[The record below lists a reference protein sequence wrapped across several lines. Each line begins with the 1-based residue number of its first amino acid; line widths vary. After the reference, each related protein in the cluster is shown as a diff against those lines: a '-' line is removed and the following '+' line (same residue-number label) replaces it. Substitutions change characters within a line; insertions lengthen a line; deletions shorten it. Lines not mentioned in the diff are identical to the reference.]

1 MYLRPLIR
9 GLATYVPGA
18 RKVFARGTGGTN
30 APRYCYSVWLRHLV
44 MARRS
49 GLPADPEVIAELGP
63 GDSLGIGLCAVL
75 TGARRYLAFDV
86 VRYADTERNLRVFD
100 ELVELLRSRAPIPDE
115 DEYARVDPRLDS
127 YDFPGDILTDD
138 RLTRALAPDRV
149 AAARAALVRGEEG
162 APGDIEI
169 SYAAPWHDPEVVRA
183 GSVDM
188 IVSQAVLEHV
198 TDLPL
203 TYRAMYEWVKPGGVV
218 AHSIDFRSHTYAREW
233 NGHWAYSDRLWRLT
247 VGNRPFLLN
256 REPVS
261 THLALMAETGFE
273 IVHSQVRQSSNGIVR
288 ERLAPR
294 FRGMSDQDLT
304 TQAAFVQARKPEAA
318 GTEPR

>member
-1 MYLRPLIR
+1 MYLRPLMR

-18 RKVFARGTGGTN
+18 RRIFARGTGGTT

-44 MARRS
+44 MAQRN
-49 GLPADPEVIAELGP
+49 GLPTDPEVIAELGP

-75 TGARRYLAFDV
+75 TGVRRYLAFDV
-86 VRYADTERNLRVFD
+86 VRYADTTRNIQVFD
-100 ELVELLRSRAPIPDE
+100 ELVDLLRSRAAIPGE
-115 DEYARVDPRLDS
+115 DDYPLVDPRLDS
-127 YDFPGDILTDD
+127 YEFPADILTDK
-138 RLTRALAPDRV
+138 RLAGTLAPDRI
-149 AAARAALVRGEEG
+149 AAAREALLRLGEAPAAG
-162 APGDIEI
+162 IEI
-169 SYAAPWHDPEVVRA
+169 SYVAPWHDPDVVRL

-203 TYRAMYEWVKPGGVV
+203 TYRAMHQWLKPGGAV

-233 NGHWAYSDRLWRLT
+233 NGHWAYSDRAWRLT

-261 THLALMAETGFE
+261 THLRLLAENAFE
-273 IVHSQVRQSSNGIVR
+273 IVHSQARRSENGIVR

-294 FRGMSDQDLT
+294 FRGMSDNDLA
-304 TQAAFVQARKPEAA
+304 TQAVFVQARKPGAIA
-318 GTEPR
+318 TQAR